1 MKYYQYI
8 LEPLEYIPARES
20 FIAIRAVCKA
30 ANKRLTDAGMGQY
43 YEGDPC
49 HYQSIAESDAY
60 AVYWGLSGHYQSLIR
75 VTTKEGEL

>member
-20 FIAIRAVCKA
+20 FMAIRAVCKA

-49 HYQSIAESDAY
+49 HYQSIAESHAY
-60 AVYWGLSGHYQSLIR
+60 DVYRGLSEYYQNLIR